1 MEISDVRV
9 KLMDNAT
16 DRLKAVCSVTFDGE
30 FVVRDLKVVDGTN
43 GLFVAMPSR
52 KLAVHCPQC
61 RHKNHLRAR
70 FCNDC
75 GAKLPP
81 NRVAAD
87 ANGRVR
93 LHRDIAH
100 PINPAFRELM
110 QTKLIERYTAEREL
124 AQQPGY
130 KPADVEAELDEIAD
144 AHEAPDTPAPR
155 DRGETDETVVTSE
168 LSEYDALIAGLR
180 SGSDSPPAPVV
191 APRPSPRTQPPPPRA
206 PRPGPAP
213 KRSDSDSSRQPPRSS
228 NGGRGE
234 RSSSGPPREPSRR
247 PAPAPVVES
256 GWRPP
261 ADDDLDEPTLAAPVR
276 DTPTAEVE
284 PAPAKPTVERQP
296 YKPAPSSPARSA
308 PPPVQAA
315 DDNDAPFGAGI
326 L

>member
-1 MEISDVRV
+1 MDISDVRV

-16 DRLKAVCSVTFDGE
+16 DRLKAVCSVTFDEE
-30 FVVRDLKVVDGTN
+30 FVVRDMKVVDGTN

-100 PINPAFRELM
+100 PINPAFRELV
-110 QTKLIERYTAEREL
+110 QTKIIERYTAEREL
-124 AQQPGY
+124 ASQPGY
-130 KPADVEAELDEIAD
+130 QPTDLDAELDEVADTSNTQD
-144 AHEAPDTPAPR
+144 AHDVP
-155 DRGETDETVVTSE
+155 VVISE
-168 LSEYDALIAGLR
+168 ITEYDALIASLR
-180 SGSDSPPAPVV
+180 SGSGDPQPALRVPSPAPRSPKAGPSPGRSDENTPKQASPPT
-191 APRPSPRTQPPPPRA
+191 RGS
-206 PRPGPAP
+206 
-213 KRSDSDSSRQPPRSS
+213 RSD
-228 NGGRGE
+228 
-234 RSSSGPPREPSRR
+234 RSSSGPPRQPANRPS
-247 PAPAPVVES
+247 PAPLAES

-261 ADDDLDEPTLAAPVR
+261 AHEDLDDTATAVPVR
-276 DTPTAEVE
+276 EMISTDALSAPT
-284 PAPAKPTVERQP
+284 KPIVERQP
-296 YKPAPSSPARSA
+296 AKPAPNATTRSA
-308 PPPVQAA
+308 PPPSQAYP
-315 DDNDAPFGAGI
+315 DDDAPFGAGI

>member
-1 MEISDVRV
+1 MVISDVRV

-16 DRLKAVCSVTFDGE
+16 DRLKAVCSVTFDEE

-100 PINPAFRELM
+100 PINPAFRELV
-110 QTKLIERYTAEREL
+110 QTKIIERYTAEREL
-124 AQQPGY
+124 AGQPGY
-130 KPADVEAELDEIAD
+130 QPTDLDAEHDEIVDTPDVQD
-144 AHEAPDTPAPR
+144 AHDVP
-155 DRGETDETVVTSE
+155 VVISE
-168 LSEYDALIAGLR
+168 LTEYDALIAGLR
-180 SGSDSPPAPVV
+180 SGSGDPQPAPRGPKPEP
-191 APRPSPRTQPPPPRA
+191 APKVSDDDSRRRSPRTAGGGREERPAAAPPR
-206 PRPGPAP
+206 
-213 KRSDSDSSRQPPRSS
+213 Q
-228 NGGRGE
+228 
-234 RSSSGPPREPSRR
+234 PSRR
-247 PAPAPVVES
+247 PAPAPVAES

-261 ADDDLDEPTLAAPVR
+261 ADDDLDDIATAAPAREMISKEPT
-276 DTPTAEVE
+276 
-284 PAPAKPTVERQP
+284 PAPPRPMTERP
-296 YKPAPSSPARSA
+296 PPKPAPIAPSRSA
-308 PPPVQAA
+308 PPPSQADT
-315 DDNDAPFGAGI
+315 DDEAPFGAGI